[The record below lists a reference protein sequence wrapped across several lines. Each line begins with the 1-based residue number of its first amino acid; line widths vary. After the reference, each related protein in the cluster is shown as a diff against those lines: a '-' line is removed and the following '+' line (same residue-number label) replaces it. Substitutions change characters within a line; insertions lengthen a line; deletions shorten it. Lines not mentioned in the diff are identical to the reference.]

1 MSFTRFSASFIA
13 ALVLAVPFAAFAQT
27 ERGTITG
34 VVMDSSK
41 AAVPGASIAV
51 INTGTN
57 AASNVVS
64 SESGTYSA
72 TNLPPGTYRI
82 EATLQ
87 GFQTSKVEGV
97 ILNAGTTARVDVTL
111 SLGSVSESVLV
122 VAENA
127 VVQTEDAKVATTVS
141 NRLIDELPLVV
152 GGAMRSPFD
161 LLSTVPE
168 ARGSGNTTSLG
179 GGQGGSFGATLDGIS
194 VNTNR
199 QGDTVETAFL
209 TPSLEAI
216 TEFQVETNGFKPEFG
231 QAGGGS
237 ITFASK
243 SGTNSYSGSGYGFF
257 RARRTRQE
265 GIFRGDQGHLQ
276 AERRRRVVRRAAVD
290 SESVQRA
297 EPHLLLRV
305 VRRVLQQA
313 GQQRRVP
320 QRADAGDVGRRFLEL
335 GERQR
340 PAHHDLRSGD
350 ARGLVRTAC
359 SSAIRSRT
367 TRFRWSG
374 SATTAKEYIALARSV
389 LVPNQGAA
397 PGTFG
402 YVNNNYV
409 SEGRSTIETTNK
421 YSLKI
426 DHTLSNTNRVA
437 YVFNRTNKRPRAW
450 PERRDRAAGAV
461 QRFSD
466 GRLRRRSCT
475 ARAGT
480 GSARAW

>member
-1 MSFTRFSASFIA
+1 MPACELLTFCWRNHELH
-13 ALVLAVPFAAFAQT
+13 ALQCVVHCGSLLAVPFAAFAQT

-64 SESGTYSA
+64 SDSGTYSA

-161 LLSTVPE
+161 LLSTVPRS
-168 ARGSGNTTSLG
+168 ARQRQHDVAGRRT
-179 GGQGGSFGATLDGIS
+179 GGSFGATLDGIS

-243 SGTNSYSGSGYGFF
+243 SVDCLPGFGYGFF
-257 RARRTRQE
+257 RDDALDKKGFFEATKGIYKQSDVGGSFGGPLSIPNLYSGRNRTFFFASYE
-265 GIFRGDQGHLQ
+265 GFYNKQGSNAAFRSVPTSEMWDGDFSNWVNASGQRITIYDP
-276 AERRRRVVRRAAVD
+276 ATTRVVNGVT
-290 SESVQRA
+290 
-297 EPHLLLRV
+297 
-305 VRRVLQQA
+305 VRDPFPGNRIRPTA
-313 GQQRRVP
+313 SARQRR
-320 QRADAGDVGRRFLEL
+320 DY
-335 GERQR
+335 
-340 PAHHDLRSGD
+340 S
-350 ARGLVRTAC
+350 
-359 SSAIRSRT
+359 
-367 TRFRWSG
+367 
-374 SATTAKEYIALARSV
+374 ALARSV
-389 LVPNQGAA
+389 LVPNRGAT
-397 PGTFG
+397 PGTFN

-409 SEGRSTIETTNK
+409 SEGRSTIETTN
-421 YSLKI
+421 S
-426 DHTLSNTNRVA
+426 
-437 YVFNRTNKRPRAW
+437 
-450 PERRDRAAGAV
+450 
-461 QRFSD
+461 
-466 GRLRRRSCT
+466 T
-475 ARAGT
+475 A
-480 GSARAW
+480 

>member
-13 ALVLAVPFAAFAQT
+13 ALVLAVPFAASAQT

-257 RARRTRQE
+257 RDDALDKKGFFEATKGIYKQSDVGGSFGGPLSIPNLYSGRNRTFFFASYEGFYNKQGSNAAFRSVPTPEMWDGDFSNWVNASGQRITIYDPATTRVVNGVTVRDPFPGNRIPADRFSQTAKNYMCARAVGARAQSRSDARHVQLREQQLRFRRT
-265 GIFRGDQGHLQ
+265 G
-276 AERRRRVVRRAAVD
+276 A
-290 SESVQRA
+290 
-297 EPHLLLRV
+297 
-305 VRRVLQQA
+305 
-313 GQQRRVP
+313 
-320 QRADAGDVGRRFLEL
+320 
-335 GERQR
+335 
-340 PAHHDLRSGD
+340 
-350 ARGLVRTAC
+350 
-359 SSAIRSRT
+359 RSRRPT
-367 TRFRWSG
+367 S
-374 SATTAKEYIALARSV
+374 TA
-389 LVPNQGAA
+389 
-397 PGTFG
+397 
-402 YVNNNYV
+402 
-409 SEGRSTIETTNK
+409 
-421 YSLKI
+421 
-426 DHTLSNTNRVA
+426 
-437 YVFNRTNKRPRAW
+437 
-450 PERRDRAAGAV
+450 
-461 QRFSD
+461 
-466 GRLRRRSCT
+466 
-475 ARAGT
+475 
-480 GSARAW
+480 

>member
-1 MSFTRFSASFIA
+1 MSFTRVSASFIA
-13 ALVLAVPFAAFAQT
+13 ALVLAVPFAASAQT

-243 SGTNSYSGSGYGFF
+243 SGTNNLFGLGVWILP
-257 RARRTRQE
+257 RRCTRQE
-265 GIFRGDQGHLQ
+265 GVFRGHQGHLQ
-276 AERRRRVVRRAAVD
+276 AERRRRVFWRTFVD
-290 SESVQRA
+290 SESLQRA

-313 GQQRRVP
+313 GQQCRVP
-320 QRADAGDVGRRFLEL
+320 QRADTGDVGRRFLEL
-335 GERQR
+335 GQRQR
-340 PAHHDLRSGD
+340 SAHHDLRSGD
-350 ARGLVRTAC
+350 HAGCQRRHCPRSVSRQPDSGRPVQPDSEGLQCARAVGARAQ
-359 SSAIRSRT
+359 SRSDAR
-367 TRFRWSG
+367 
-374 SATTAKEYIALARSV
+374 ARS
-389 LVPNQGAA
+389 
-397 PGTFG
+397 
-402 YVNNNYV
+402 
-409 SEGRSTIETTNK
+409 TT
-421 YSLKI
+421 
-426 DHTLSNTNRVA
+426 
-437 YVFNRTNKRPRAW
+437 
-450 PERRDRAAGAV
+450 
-461 QRFSD
+461 
-466 GRLRRRSCT
+466 
-475 ARAGT
+475 
-480 GSARAW
+480 